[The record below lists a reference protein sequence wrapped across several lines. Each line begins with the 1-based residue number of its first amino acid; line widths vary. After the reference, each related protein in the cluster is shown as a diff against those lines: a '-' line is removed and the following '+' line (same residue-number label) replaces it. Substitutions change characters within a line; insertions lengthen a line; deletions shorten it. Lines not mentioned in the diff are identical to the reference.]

1 MHVAQDLLP
10 WMENTPRPVA
20 LATGRVVRAIAPTER
35 LDACIKAA
43 EVVARFVAVASLASC
58 AATRP
63 AGAEPP
69 KIGNFIGN
77 LSFGVFDEAA
87 RAAASVPWDHP
98 LRGPLRNCLRS
109 AKRRKA
115 IAGQRLVQFVELR
128 NELGHAITPADHA
141 RARALLE
148 RDDPVGGLM
157 ELLEGLEEI
166 LAYPLLV
173 LLEQEHR
180 RGWFIGRF
188 AFFAGEGEP
197 IPRELEL
204 REPVYEWEVP
214 YLCTPYGLL
223 PLAPGLLYEPRK
235 SDGRFGLYLLDGI
248 SADTLRYKSV
258 EETASITRSDRLR
271 DLGAWVQLPYGKIG
285 PPSHPLL
292 EVISCRDGRS
302 LYAYLSGGDFPTS
315 TKDIENVE
323 GSGGE
328 SDPDTSG
335 GVARFASIR
344 EFEEK
349 LGNLGLGAAYR
360 DIFYCLADG
369 GAHAEVSG
377 GGVRVVATREPMRV
391 FTTLELTSADTLRV
405 AVFTGALRSDSGEG
419 VEEGDGAE
427 EYVLRA
433 GDSADEL
440 VHVLESAM
448 AAAHRDTGPGAP

>member
-1 MHVAQDLLP
+1 MQLLLSP
-10 WMENTPRPVA
+10 GT
-20 LATGRVVRAIAPTER
+20 TH
-35 LDACIKAA
+35 
-43 EVVARFVAVASLASC
+43 C
-58 AATRP
+58 ADR
-63 AGAEPP
+63 
-69 KIGNFIGN
+69 
-77 LSFGVFDEAA
+77 S
-87 RAAASVPWDHP
+87 
-98 LRGPLRNCLRS
+98 RNCLRS

-115 IAGQRLVQFVELR
+115 IAGQRLAQFVELR

-157 ELLEGLEEI
+157 ELLEGLGEI

-173 LLEQEHR
+173 LLVQEHR
-180 RGWFIGRF
+180 RGRFIGRF

-214 YLCTPYGLL
+214 YLCTSYGLI

-248 SADTLRYKSV
+248 GADTLRYKSV
-258 EETASITRSDRLR
+258 EETASITRSDGLR
-271 DLGAWVQLPYGKIG
+271 DLGAWVQLPYGEFG
-285 PPSHPLL
+285 SPSHPLL
-292 EVISCRDGRS
+292 EVISCQDGRS
-302 LYAYLSGGDFPTS
+302 LYAYLSGGDLPGS
-315 TKDIENVE
+315 TTGVENVE
-323 GSGGE
+323 AGGGE
-328 SDPDTSG
+328 SGPGAPG

-349 LGNLGLGAAYR
+349 LGHLGLGAAYR
-360 DIFYCLADG
+360 DVFYCLADG

-391 FTTLELTSADTLRV
+391 LTTMELTSADTLRV
-405 AVFTGALRSDSGEG
+405 TVFMGALRSDSGE
-419 VEEGDGAE
+419 GAE

-448 AAAHRDTGPGAP
+448 AATDRGTGPGAA